1 MSDRLDASFAEVPE
15 TVGLHFV
22 FIGKQ
27 VPKGLFGFL
36 DEIVEL
42 LSLFE
47 AKLDGSFGP
56 VLLDLDRQS
65 LQPRIQSLLDNSHL
79 VVGWLLLKEIDSVVE
94 CC

>member
-1 MSDRLDASFAEVPE
+1 M
-15 TVGLHFV
+15 
-22 FIGKQ
+22 
-27 VPKGLFGFL
+27 PKGLFSFL

-42 LSLFE
+42 LSLLE

-65 LQPRIQSLLDNSHL
+65 LQPRIQSLFDNRHL